1 MARRR
6 VPGFSFLLMVC
17 ALSAA
22 GNLPGQTGGTVKGTV
37 TDAVTGS
44 PLVNTNVY
52 LSSTTLGTTTREDG
66 TYTLLHI
73 PQGLYQIVASRVGHR
88 LMSALIRVAPAE
100 TLCTNFSLEPVMLQ
114 SEEVQVVAPIDK
126 EWRRLLGQFTRAF
139 IGEGRN
145 AEHCRLLNPEVL
157 NLSMVTGTNI
167 LVATTDSVLRIE
179 NRALGYMLY
188 VRLGTFEWDVN
199 DDGGK
204 YALYPRFEQLPFSD
218 AAGKDWRSNR
228 TRTYRG
234 SLKHFLSSLVRGRL
248 EQEGFIVN
256 SGKIG
261 SLRAGLFSP
270 LSPENFTLE
279 AVPGQGLW
287 KLRFSNWLRVNYRS
301 EQERLT
307 SYIHLVGGPAVLDS
321 AGSLADP
328 LCIEVTGDWRTYRVA
343 DMLPLN

>member
-1 MARRR
+1 
-6 VPGFSFLLMVC
+6 
-17 ALSAA
+17 
-22 GNLPGQTGGTVKGTV
+22 
-37 TDAVTGS
+37 
-44 PLVNTNVY
+44 
-52 LSSTTLGTTTREDG
+52 
-66 TYTLLHI
+66 
-73 PQGLYQIVASRVGHR
+73 
-88 LMSALIRVAPAE
+88 
-100 TLCTNFSLEPVMLQ
+100 
-114 SEEVQVVAPIDK
+114 
-126 EWRRLLGQFTRAF
+126 
-139 IGEGRN
+139 
-145 AEHCRLLNPEVL
+145 
-157 NLSMVTGTNI
+157 MVTGTNI

>member
-114 SEEVQVVAPIDK
+114 SEEWSLPSTMSGAVCWGNLPEHSSAR
-126 EWRRLLGQFTRAF
+126 EETR
-139 IGEGRN
+139 
-145 AEHCRLLNPEVL
+145 
-157 NLSMVTGTNI
+157 ST
-167 LVATTDSVLRIE
+167 
-179 NRALGYMLY
+179 
-188 VRLGTFEWDVN
+188 
-199 DDGGK
+199 
-204 YALYPRFEQLPFSD
+204 
-218 AAGKDWRSNR
+218 
-228 TRTYRG
+228 
-234 SLKHFLSSLVRGRL
+234 
-248 EQEGFIVN
+248 
-256 SGKIG
+256 
-261 SLRAGLFSP
+261 
-270 LSPENFTLE
+270 
-279 AVPGQGLW
+279 
-287 KLRFSNWLRVNYRS
+287 
-301 EQERLT
+301 
-307 SYIHLVGGPAVLDS
+307 
-321 AGSLADP
+321 AGSSIP
-328 LCIEVTGDWRTYRVA
+328 RC
-343 DMLPLN
+343 